1 MYKKYQDNYVF
12 PASIEKGETNYGVH
26 FQDLPG
32 CVSVGDTLEEA
43 IKLAKEGLAF
53 HLWGMEHDNEE
64 IPEPSPIESI
74 ELAPNETLCLLD
86 VNMFDIRS
94 QMDNRAVK
102 KTLTIPWYLNEM
114 AEKKKVNF
122 SQVLQSALRERLG
135 VRQ

>member
-12 PASIEKGETNYGVH
+12 PASIEKGKTNYGVH

-64 IPEPSPIESI
+64 IPAPSPIESI

-94 QMDNRAVK
+94 QMDNRSVK

-114 AEKKKVNF
+114 AEKRKVNF